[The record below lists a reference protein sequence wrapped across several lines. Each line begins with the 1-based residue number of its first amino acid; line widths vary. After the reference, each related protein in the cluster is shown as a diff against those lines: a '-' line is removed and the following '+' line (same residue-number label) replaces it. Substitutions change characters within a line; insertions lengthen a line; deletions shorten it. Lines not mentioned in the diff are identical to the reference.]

1 MFRKRFPRPVRGLRR
16 KLTFSYTLTSVVTF
30 LMVELLALAIAF
42 IVVSLN
48 VSNFIL
54 NDLKPAASQAAPYF
68 VHEPPDREALT
79 VWLGSVKSSALNHWP
94 FDINPIIFLAV
105 VDKQGQTIAS
115 IGNLPVSPAT
125 PLSLQLSPQNQL
137 NLQAV
142 LNDTK
147 GKTTNV
153 NQDTNGTIVTVTPIV
168 ENTGNSE
175 KLDGALV
182 VKFVQPNAL
191 PLLSRFLFFILFSGT
206 VVTTIAALAG
216 LVFGYLNARGITRRL
231 EKLSVAADRWSLGDF
246 SALAHDTSED
256 ELGQLARQ
264 FNRMAEQVQNLLQAR
279 QNLATLEERNRLA
292 RDLHDSVKQQIFAV
306 GMQLGAS
313 RLLLKNDVAAAEV
326 RLNEAQKLVGQAQ
339 QELTSLIRE
348 LRPMALEG
356 KGLVVALRELAT
368 EWSQQTEVVANLSVE
383 GTSQPL
389 PLTVEEALFRV
400 AQEALANVARH
411 SKATLVQLILT
422 ITEVSVKLAIIDNR
436 QGFELGQQGRL
447 GVGLLS
453 MQERMKAL
461 GGNIQVE
468 SVIGMGTQ
476 LLAYCNRLGIATSE
490 PLISPVED
498 KVTNP

>member
-125 PLSLQLSPQNQL
+125 PLSLQLPPQNQL

-422 ITEVSVKLAIIDNR
+422 ITEVSVKLAIIDNG

>member
-125 PLSLQLSPQNQL
+125 PLSLQLPPQNQL

-389 PLTVEEALFRV
+389 PLTVEEALFRGGGPGSLS
-400 AQEALANVARH
+400 QC
-411 SKATLVQLILT
+411 SPP
-422 ITEVSVKLAIIDNR
+422 
-436 QGFELGQQGRL
+436 QQGHSGTANFDYNR
-447 GVGLLS
+447 GK
-453 MQERMKAL
+453 RKA
-461 GGNIQVE
+461 GN
-468 SVIGMGTQ
+468 
-476 LLAYCNRLGIATSE
+476 N
-490 PLISPVED
+490 
-498 KVTNP
+498 

>member
-125 PLSLQLSPQNQL
+125 PLSLQLPPQNQL

-389 PLTVEEALFRV
+389 PLTVEEALFRGWP
-400 AQEALANVARH
+400 R
-411 SKATLVQLILT
+411 K
-422 ITEVSVKLAIIDNR
+422 
-436 QGFELGQQGRL
+436 
-447 GVGLLS
+447 
-453 MQERMKAL
+453 
-461 GGNIQVE
+461 
-468 SVIGMGTQ
+468 
-476 LLAYCNRLGIATSE
+476 
-490 PLISPVED
+490 P
-498 KVTNP
+498 

>member
-1 MFRKRFPRPVRGLRR
+1 M
-16 KLTFSYTLTSVVTF
+16 
-30 LMVELLALAIAF
+30 
-42 IVVSLN
+42 
-48 VSNFIL
+48 
-54 NDLKPAASQAAPYF
+54 
-68 VHEPPDREALT
+68 T

-137 NLQAV
+137 NLQTV

-389 PLTVEEALFRV
+389 PLTVEEALFRGWP
-400 AQEALANVARH
+400 R
-411 SKATLVQLILT
+411 K
-422 ITEVSVKLAIIDNR
+422 
-436 QGFELGQQGRL
+436 
-447 GVGLLS
+447 
-453 MQERMKAL
+453 
-461 GGNIQVE
+461 
-468 SVIGMGTQ
+468 
-476 LLAYCNRLGIATSE
+476 
-490 PLISPVED
+490 P
-498 KVTNP
+498 

>member
-1 MFRKRFPRPVRGLRR
+1 
-16 KLTFSYTLTSVVTF
+16 
-30 LMVELLALAIAF
+30 
-42 IVVSLN
+42 
-48 VSNFIL
+48 
-54 NDLKPAASQAAPYF
+54 
-68 VHEPPDREALT
+68 LT